1 MAAGDARREGEQ
13 GKVERLETT
22 KVQAPARMHQ
32 LDKVHHTLACT
43 RTATITR
50 SRVPDLHSNH
60 HPNHALSSYPS
71 PSTSS
76 FAPLAQRLHRIHPFA
91 RQFSGVASAFTG
103 GEHRGC
109 VVT

>member
-1 MAAGDARREGEQ
+1 MAAGDVRREGEQ

-22 KVQAPARMHQ
+22 KVQAPAPVHQ
-32 LDKVHHTLACT
+32 LDKVHHTLTCT
-43 RTATITR
+43 CTATTT
-50 SRVPDLHSNH
+50 
-60 HPNHALSSYPS
+60 ALSSYPS